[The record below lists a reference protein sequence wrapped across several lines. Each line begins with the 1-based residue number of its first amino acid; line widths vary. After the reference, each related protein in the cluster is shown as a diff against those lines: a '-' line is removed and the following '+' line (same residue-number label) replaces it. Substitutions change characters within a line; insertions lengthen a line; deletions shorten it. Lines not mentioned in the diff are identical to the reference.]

1 MKWIAAPSRETV
13 CSRRHDNFDISSV
26 SKVKTSCPNILV
38 YPEIDETVEITSEEK
53 RFSYSTY
60 LQLGKVLN
68 GNLPLHKPT
77 AFHEHLFIS
86 THQAFEI
93 WFKQIIY
100 DMDYIIDIMVQNPIP
115 ESDLLVVQRVL
126 LRINEIFRVMPQQF
140 AILETMTPLDFMEFR
155 GALGT
160 ASGFQSIQWRLLEV
174 KFGLP
179 NANRVMCG
187 GQAYDESLP
196 LAEQEFLHKQLR
208 DQKTNLFQVVAS
220 WLERTPF
227 LEENLSVSMGVNF
240 NWWNQFEKAVDCWL
254 QMNKENIL
262 NLKLPDWETKMRIDS
277 DVKELRAKF
286 DEILIEEK
294 FEEMK
299 KREGIRLSYRAYKAA
314 MMILLNRNEPLFQIP
329 FQLLQAL
336 TDLDAKITQFRYRHA
351 EMVNRMLGSK
361 IGTGGSSGY
370 QYLIETTRKHRVFS
384 DLYHTATYMIP
395 PDMLPK
401 LPANVKTI
409 LAHANRVEGWSV

>member
-26 SKVKTSCPNILV
+26 SKLKTSCPNILV
-38 YPEIDETVEITSEEK
+38 YPETDESVGITPEEK

-100 DMDYIIDIMVQNPIP
+100 DMDYIIDIMGQNPIP

-196 LAEQEFLHKQLR
+196 LAEQEFLHKQLK

-227 LEENLSVSMGVNF
+227 LEEHLSASMGVNF
-240 NWWNQFEKAVDCWL
+240 NWWNQFEKAIDSWL
-254 QMNKENIL
+254 HMNKENIL

-294 FEEMK
+294 FEELK
-299 KREGIRLSYRAYKAA
+299 KREGIRLSYQAYKAA

-361 IGTGGSSGY
+361 MGTGGSSGY
-370 QYLIETTRKHRVFS
+370 EYLIQTTRKHRVFS

-401 LPANVKTI
+401 LPADVKTI
-409 LAHANRVEGWSV
+409 LAHAKRI